1 MISPPYLSKGSTI
14 GIVSTARKISREEIQ
29 NAVDKFER
37 WGMKVAL
44 GKNLF
49 KECDQFAGTAQ
60 ERAADFQDMMDN
72 EDVDAILCARGGY
85 GTVQIIDL
93 LDFTKFKKNP
103 KWVAG
108 YSDVTTLHSHIHTHC
123 GVQTLHSTMVSHFK
137 PLHVPDP
144 ATDSL
149 MLALTGEPLEYEF
162 SAFNFNSLG
171 KTTATICG
179 GNLSILYSLLGSP
192 SDIDTAGKILFIE
205 DLDEYL
211 YHIDRMMM
219 NVKRNG
225 KLDNIAG
232 LLIGGMTDMNDNAIP
247 FGKDAEETIFDMS
260 NKLGV
265 PVAFR
270 FPAGHIQPNMA
281 IKMGCETIL
290 DVQEYKVIVRQNG

>member
-1 MISPPYLSKGSTI
+1 MISPPYLHKGSTI

-29 NAVDKFER
+29 NAIDKIER

-49 KECDQFAGTAQ
+49 EEQDQFAGTAEQ
-60 ERAADFQDMMDN
+60 RAEDFQSMLDD
-72 EDVDAILCARGGY
+72 ESVDAILCARGGY
-85 GTVQIIDL
+85 GTVQMVDL
-93 LDFTKFKKNP
+93 LDFTKFMQKP

-108 YSDVTTLHSHIHTHC
+108 YSDVTTLHSHIHTNC

-137 PLHVPDP
+137 AVHIPDP

-162 SAFNFNSLG
+162 SAFNFNTIG
-171 KTTATICG
+171 KTEGVLCG

-192 SDIDTAGKILFIE
+192 SDIDTEGKILFME

-211 YHIDRMMM
+211 YHVDRMMQ

-225 KLDNIAG
+225 KLDKVKG
-232 LLIGGMTDMNDNAIP
+232 VLIGGMTDMNDNEIP
-247 FGKDAEETIFDMS
+247 FGKDAEEIVFDMVS
-260 NKLGV
+260 NLGV

-281 IKMGCETIL
+281 IKLGCPTTF
-290 DVQEYKVIVRQNG
+290 DVQETRVIVKQA